1 MHFTLQF
8 SEAIPAE
15 PKILQFV
22 VVVVMLIYTIILN
35 TQFRL
40 ISYLDLGC
48 K

>member
-22 VVVVMLIYTIILN
+22 VVVMLIYTIILN
-35 TQFRL
+35 TQIPL
-40 ISYLDLGC
+40 IPYLDSGC